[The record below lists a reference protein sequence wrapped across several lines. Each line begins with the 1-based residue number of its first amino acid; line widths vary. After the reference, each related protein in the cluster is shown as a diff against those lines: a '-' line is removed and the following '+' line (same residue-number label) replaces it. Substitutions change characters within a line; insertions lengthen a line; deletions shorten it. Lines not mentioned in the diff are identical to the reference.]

1 MFSTV
6 STRIGMLVQLGAGL
20 SPGTQRDALRDAVL
34 AGDRRRVKDLLA
46 GMPALARA
54 VDDDGDSPLHWAV
67 RAAGR
72 HDVEDWRV
80 IVTCLLEAGADCKA
94 RNRQGLTPLDL
105 AAQVPYDPAVLG
117 ALRAGGLHAA
127 HDAADEA
134 ADADGRINEGRVDE
148 DRGDEGAAHD
158 HEGMTVQQGLHG
170 IAGML
175 RAQADPPVGVPR
187 LLGKLVALYRDAGA
201 DCAKACLSC
210 LRLLLQ
216 RYPALD
222 HTRRDDMVP
231 LYEALVRMWTR
242 GSHWKE
248 GFCYAHHARRLL
260 PAGGRL
266 AGELGAVIDRLEAA
280 MVREHLSQWAPR
292 AQVQLRAALFDLG
305 MQCASMAAPLRM
317 LERAHCLFQAVA
329 RAEALMAAH
338 GMALAPEEDPRE
350 ALPARQLSI
359 AIAAALD
366 RLRRTTR
373 GAIDFVDVAQRVLLL
388 AESAGAIG
396 LHAHGAAWC
405 DSVVRNVE
413 QEECVASLRNYDCGA
428 HRRMAQ
434 ALRGGS
440 MVPGAPADPPRP
452 VWRTLRDSL
461 EALRAQAAEELAH
474 VDLPDPSDRAALRDW
489 ETPLPIEE
497 LQERMT
503 ARYKALVAQIAR
515 ACRHWML
522 TEPPCAFAIVG
533 LGSMSRGDMSPYSD
547 FEYALLLAEPAPAGS
562 LAQAWF
568 ANFGRL
574 FDLAVCSLGET
585 AAGGDHP
592 LPAPG
597 GFEVDAGVRVAASAL
612 AWTGTPEQL
621 ADMLRQRSTANANV
635 HPDSDQGLHFSL
647 LTPCLA
653 HGEPTLMR
661 RLSAAMAA
669 VLDVPLRADDP
680 GRLCARE
687 DLALRQLQADMV
699 RLGDALAHPPGGGLD
714 LKHGYRGPLVHALT
728 SLSLLSGHPDTPPRA
743 ALARLDALKR
753 FSAPFLAD
761 WRWAMAAVQML
772 RYRLQLQANRRAE
785 RADAAWS
792 PSDRRMLQAVH
803 DRVVLPLRAALSAF
817 AGIGQRPPW
826 PVGEAV
832 RALRRLD
839 DADPALHPLVLGAAG
854 RTLSLEA
861 TRSLAATLAVRRAPA
876 AELRRHYE
884 AATAG
889 VPPEEAMQRWS
900 VWRDALCAVAG
911 NEGRLRALGLV
922 PWPDGWRAQW
932 AERQAAF
939 RARLDGWLA
948 DEGNAAAAGASAS
961 ARAAWGA
968 AWDAVQVRVPTSHA
982 IGVRTL
988 VPEIARQL
996 FDEQGNVL
1004 PKPAG
1009 QPGSHRVLPV
1019 TFEAEGRE
1027 QVCWVKFD
1035 PEAPG
1040 SEAIWHALD
1049 RRLTGGRGMPASVPM
1064 QLCSGTRI
1072 FNVQVIEAV
1081 AGRSLAQL
1089 LREEPAALRAIDA
1102 ASFTRALLRELVGGP
1117 GDDKADDYV
1126 VVERG
1131 PRQVLKRIDNGR
1143 AAMGA
1148 MGLAAP
1154 GRHALPVRSHL
1165 FCLDQ
1170 MMQPLDLAVLEE
1182 VGRLQPDAVLRGWL
1196 EDGARLQRDLG
1207 ALFAGAEGGDGNAM
1221 PPHAG
1226 LLGAIPADAVPALRQ
1241 RVETVVGMAALAARM
1256 RIAPTGIAWL
1266 RSLAPELAVPYLA
1279 AFARYPVRASEPGA
1293 PASRFACLDEGLA
1306 GADADGGYAGGG
1318 GARAGGQAGGQAGA
1332 PASALAARFGL
1343 TAIHPRPRALPWRP
1357 ADALQIAPGGT
1368 MSAAG
1373 ALSRLAGSPARDL
1386 AAIVLGVLGGR
1397 DGAARTFAAL
1407 PAGQRTAVLDAIA
1420 MALHAD
1426 ARAIAVEDQRRLLAA
1441 LAGTALVCLDL
1452 SPFAAA
1458 LTDALLETLLRGTGA
1473 SLRRLDLSGCS
1484 RLSPQAL
1491 RHVEAYAPGLR
1502 TLLLRAMRM
1511 PGDWMPGDPTLAERA
1526 AAPLVAQP
1534 GPPQSPLLV
1543 LRALEELD
1551 LRDNGAL
1558 RTVRLE
1564 APALRVL
1571 RLDGCA
1577 ALRELR
1583 LDGARQL
1590 SRLDARHCTALPEPV
1605 LRSLARDNPA
1615 LAEVQLAGC
1624 GQLRQAALCEAH
1636 PWLLA
1641 WPWDGWTKG
1650 GIARLRQSLSGP
1662 DGSACGPMPRYVIRQ
1677 ITDWLRERERAV
1689 QALNR
1694 LYRDPG
1700 TPRRLREAAEAAL
1713 LGRESVA
1720 LREAG
1725 VAAATLIGNAT
1736 DSQPALGIGMLVPA
1750 LSSSGS
1756 EESRIAAAAALGG
1769 LIAIPSREDVARWAQ
1784 RDGAVSR

>member
-1 MFSTV
+1 MLSTV
-6 STRIGMLVQLGAGL
+6 STRIGMLVQLGTGL
-20 SPGTQRDALRDAVL
+20 FPGTQRDAQRDALRDAVL

-67 RAAGR
+67 RAAAR
-72 HDVEDWRV
+72 HDAEDWRV
-80 IVTCLLEAGADCKA
+80 IVTCLLESGADCTA

-117 ALRAGGLHAA
+117 ALRAGGPHAA
-127 HDAADEA
+127 QGTAQDAASEA
-134 ADADGRINEGRVDE
+134 ADAQGRIAGRIDEGRVDE
-148 DRGDEGAAHD
+148 GAAYD
-158 HEGMTVQQGLHG
+158 REGMTVRQGLHG
-170 IAGML
+170 IAAML

-187 LLGKLVALYRDAGA
+187 LLGKLAALYRDADA

-216 RYPALD
+216 RYPTLD
-222 HTRRDDMVP
+222 QARRDDMVP

-260 PAGGRL
+260 PAGGRR
-266 AGELGAVIDRLEAA
+266 AAELGAVIDRLEAA

-305 MQCASMAAPLRM
+305 TQCASMAAPLRM
-317 LERAHCLFQAVA
+317 LERAHCLFQALA
-329 RAEALMAAH
+329 RTEALLAAH
-338 GMALAPEEDPRE
+338 GMALAPEEDPRDV
-350 ALPARQLSI
+350 LPARQLSM
-359 AIAAALD
+359 AIAAVLD

-405 DSVVRNVE
+405 DSVVRNVV
-413 QEECVASLRNYDCGA
+413 QEECVASLKSYDCGA

-434 ALRGGS
+434 ALRGGP
-440 MVPGAPADPPRP
+440 MALAAPADPPRP
-452 VWRTLRDSL
+452 VWRTLRDSID
-461 EALRAQAAEELAH
+461 ALRAQAAAEL
-474 VDLPDPSDRAALRDW
+474 VQVELPDASDRAALRDW
-489 ETPLPIEE
+489 ETPLPIED
-497 LQERMT
+497 LQERLT
-503 ARYKALVAQIAR
+503 ARYKALIAQIAR
-515 ACRHWML
+515 ACRQWML

-533 LGSMSRGDMSPYSD
+533 LGSMSRGDMGPYSD

-562 LAQAWF
+562 LAHAWF

-585 AAGGDHP
+585 AAGADHP

-621 ADMLRQRSTANANV
+621 ADALRQRSTANANA

-669 VLDVPLRADDP
+669 VLDLPLREDDP

-687 DLALRQLQADMV
+687 DLALRQLHADMI
-699 RLGDALAHPPGGGLD
+699 RLGDALARPSGDGVD
-714 LKHGYRGPLVHALT
+714 LKHGYRGPLVHTLT
-728 SLSLLSGHPDTPPRA
+728 SLSLLFGHHDTLPRA

-761 WRWAMAAVQML
+761 WRWAMAAVQTL

-785 RADAAWS
+785 QADAAWS
-792 PSDRRMLQAVH
+792 PSERRVLQAVQ
-803 DRVVLPLRAALSAF
+803 DRVVRPLRAALSVF

-826 PVGEAV
+826 PVGETV

-839 DADPALHPLVLGAAG
+839 DADPALHPLVLDAAA
-854 RTLSLEA
+854 RPLSLEA
-861 TRSLAATLAVRRAPA
+861 TRSLAATLVVRRTPA

-884 AATAG
+884 AAMAG
-889 VPPEEAMQRWS
+889 VPHEEAPRRWS
-900 VWRDALCAVAG
+900 VWRDALGAVPG
-911 NEGRLRALGLV
+911 NEGRLRALAVV
-922 PWPDGWRAQW
+922 PWPDGWCAQW

-939 RARLDGWLA
+939 RRGLDGWLA
-948 DEGNAAAAGASAS
+948 DEGSGATAGATGAP
-961 ARAAWGA
+961 RAAWGA
-968 AWDAVQVRVPTSHA
+968 AWDAVQVRVPTPHA

-988 VPEIARQL
+988 TPQIARQL

-1019 TFEAEGRE
+1019 RFEAEGRE
-1027 QVCWVKFD
+1027 QVYWVKFD

-1072 FNVQVIEAV
+1072 FNVQVIEGL

-1089 LREEPAALRAIDA
+1089 LREEPAALRAIDS

-1117 GDDKADDYV
+1117 GDDKAADYV

-1131 PRQVLKRIDNGR
+1131 SRQVLKRIDNGR
-1143 AAMGA
+1143 AALGA
-1148 MGLAAP
+1148 MGLAAA

-1165 FCLDQ
+1165 LCLDQ
-1170 MMQPLDLAVLEE
+1170 MLQPLDLGVLEE

-1196 EDGARLQRDLG
+1196 EDGARLQQDHG
-1207 ALFAGAEGGDGNAM
+1207 ALFAGQEGANGTL
-1221 PPHAG
+1221 PHAG
-1226 LLGAIPADAVPALRQ
+1226 LLGAIPADTLPALRQ

-1266 RSLAPELAVPYLA
+1266 RSLEPELAAPYLA

-1306 GADADGGYAGGG
+1306 RPDANARYAG
-1318 GARAGGQAGGQAGA
+1318 AEAGTH
-1332 PASALAARFGL
+1332 AARFVL
-1343 TAIHPRPRALPWRP
+1343 TAIHPRSPVVPWQP

-1368 MSAAG
+1368 MSATA

-1386 AAIVLGVLGGR
+1386 AAIVLGVLSGR

-1407 PAGQRTAVLDAIA
+1407 PARQRTAAFDAIG

-1458 LTDALLETLLRGTGA
+1458 LTDALLETLLHGTGA

-1491 RHVEAYAPGLR
+1491 RHVEAHAPGLR
-1502 TLLLRAMRM
+1502 TLILRAMQM
-1511 PGDWMPGDPTLAERA
+1511 PGDWMPGEPTLAERA

-1534 GPPQSPLLV
+1534 GPPQSPLLL

-1558 RTVRLE
+1558 GTVRLE

-1624 GQLRQAALCEAH
+1624 GQLRHAALCEAH

-1641 WPWDGWTKG
+1641 WPWDGWTEG
-1650 GIARLRQSLSGP
+1650 GIARLRQSLARP
-1662 DGSACGPMPRYVIRQ
+1662 DGSPYRPTPRYVIRQ
-1677 ITDWLRERERAV
+1677 INDWLRERERAV

-1694 LYRDPG
+1694 LYRDAG
-1700 TPRRLREAAEAAL
+1700 TPQRLREAAEAAL
-1713 LGRESVA
+1713 MGRESVA
-1720 LREAG
+1720 QREAG
-1725 VAAATLIGNAT
+1725 MATATLIGNAT

-1769 LIAIPSREDVARWAQ
+1769 LIAIPSREDLARWAQ
-1784 RDGAVSR
+1784 RDGAASR